1 MCTSVICMCHQVL
14 YCSCSYITAE
24 KTDVSKEQ
32 TDKQTD
38 RPTDRHKH
46 SVNRYCIVFAAT
58 TWGRNGYY
66 IHRID
71 KQTDRLTERRTNRH
85 ILVWWPEPCILS
97 LHSVGCI
104 GRARVNA
111 LGKPIWFCVQ
121 NYRESSA
128 ALCVLKESCLF
139 TVKATIS
146 QWRTY
151 CLEVQI
157 FVCEKMCIINW
168 YRPFHFRILL
178 FVQCIF
184 RNIVFLFYWSK
195 F

>member
-1 MCTSVICMCHQVL
+1 MCTSVICMCHQIL

-104 GRARVNA
+104 GSK
-111 LGKPIWFCVQ
+111 GKPSGKTYLV
-121 NYRESSA
+121 
-128 ALCVLKESCLF
+128 LCPEIPRV
-139 TVKATIS
+139 IS
-146 QWRTY
+146 RSVCTEGKFSVY
-151 CLEVQI
+151 SKSYNLPMTDIFLEVQI
-157 FVCEKMCIINW
+157 F
-168 YRPFHFRILL
+168 
-178 FVQCIF
+178 FVWENVYNKLIPSF
-184 RNIVFLFYWSK
+184 SL
-195 F
+195 